1 MSTTPYKKIRCRG
14 PIQARVRIPGS
25 KSFSNRAV
33 LLAALADGTSTL
45 HGVLDSDDLRVMR
58 VALGAMG
65 AEIQVSDDTWQVRGT
80 AGRLQ
85 GGPAGPNATTAS
97 DALTLDVH
105 ASGTAARFLTAAA
118 TLASGPI
125 RIDGTARM
133 RQRPIGDLVETL
145 RALGAPIDIEGSHG
159 CPPVLCFG
167 GGLAGGSAVVD
178 ASRSSQYVSAVLQVA
193 PYATAPVELHLR
205 NGQLV
210 SRPYVDMTIDVMR
223 IFGVQAGFKDA
234 ATLSVHSK
242 SGYHATVYH
251 VEPDASTAAYFF
263 CAAAITGGRVR
274 IDDLP
279 GHSKQADLGVLD
291 LLAQMGCQV
300 ERGSNFCEVQGPPG
314 GRLAPISTD
323 MNSLPDAV
331 LAMAVTCLFADGESH
346 IRNVANLRIKE
357 TDRLAALE
365 AELRKLGAE
374 AHAGPDF
381 LTIKPPAK
389 IVGAEID
396 TYDDHRI
403 AMAFSLAGLLVD
415 DVVIREPEC
424 VSKSFPG
431 YFDLLDTL

>member
-1 MSTTPYKKIRCRG
+1 
-14 PIQARVRIPGS
+14 
-25 KSFSNRAV
+25 
-33 LLAALADGTSTL
+33 
-45 HGVLDSDDLRVMR
+45 
-58 VALGAMG
+58 MG
-65 AEIQVSDDTWQVRGT
+65 
-80 AGRLQ
+80 
-85 GGPAGPNATTAS
+85 
-97 DALTLDVH
+97 
-105 ASGTAARFLTAAA
+105 
-118 TLASGPI
+118 
-125 RIDGTARM
+125 
-133 RQRPIGDLVETL
+133 
-145 RALGAPIDIEGSHG
+145 
-159 CPPVLCFG
+159 
-167 GGLAGGSAVVD
+167 
-178 ASRSSQYVSAVLQVA
+178 
-193 PYATAPVELHLR
+193 
-205 NGQLV
+205 
-210 SRPYVDMTIDVMR
+210 
-223 IFGVQAGFKDA
+223 
-234 ATLSVHSK
+234 
-242 SGYHATVYH
+242 
-251 VEPDASTAAYFF
+251 F